1 MRNFLLICALSGTFF
16 TLSGCGKKGALYLP
30 DTATPKPSLAQPSQ
44 PAQPTQPAQ
53 K

>member
-30 DTATPKPSLAQPSQ
+30 DTAAPKASLAQPSQ
-44 PAQPTQPAQ
+44 LAQPTQPAQ

>member
-44 PAQPTQPAQ
+44 SAQPIQSAP

>member
-1 MRNFLLICALSGTFF
+1 MRNFFLICALSGIFL

-30 DTATPKPSLAQPSQ
+30 DTVTPTSSLAQPSQ